1 MTNLNIVYIVL
12 FVLNIICAYVNHKE
26 ENYKT
31 SSFNCFAMGF
41 LLIEVIKILN

>member
-12 FVLNIICAYVNHKE
+12 FVLNIICAYVHHKE

-31 SSFNCFAMGF
+31 SAFNCFAVGV
-41 LLIEVIKILN
+41 LLIDVIRLLN